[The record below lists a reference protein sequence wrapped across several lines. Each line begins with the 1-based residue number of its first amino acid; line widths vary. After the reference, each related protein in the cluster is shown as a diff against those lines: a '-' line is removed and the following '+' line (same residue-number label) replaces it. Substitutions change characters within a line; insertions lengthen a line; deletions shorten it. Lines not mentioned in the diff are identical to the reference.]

1 MQPCICIVEEKQGT
15 VSVISLFKCSC
26 QLRNLF
32 WQALLSNIKKMVL
45 VLMLFFLL
53 FVNNY
58 PRILVVIKSAIY
70 LLLISDDLILDVI
83 YLNIYGA
90 GKLIKDGP

>member
-15 VSVISLFKCSC
+15 VYVISLSRCSC

-32 WQALLSNIKKMVL
+32 WQALLFNIRKMVL
-45 VLMLFFLL
+45 ILMLFFLL
-53 FVNNY
+53 VNNY
-58 PRILVVIKSAIY
+58 PRILGVIRSAIY

-83 YLNIYGA
+83 YLNISGA